1 MGPSQTL
8 VIRTSYHKLNIL
20 GSMGLHAV
28 THHDAD
34 HFRVFDTD
42 LITSAAVAQR
52 GRDRVDRQFD
62 AFLDPGIIL
71 AGAIALEQFDLQQV
85 QRLDVGKP

>member
-52 GRDRVDRQFD
+52 GADRGAGDDGTVDRNRGNNFGIEAASPAQF
-62 AFLDPGIIL
+62 
-71 AGAIALEQFDLQQV
+71 
-85 QRLDVGKP
+85 R